1 MNNANGGN
9 IIYHFKGDTSGLS
22 KTISSIGSM
31 TKSILVAT
39 GITKALSTAWNMVS
53 SSTGDA
59 IERFDQLNAFPRV
72 MSSLGVSTE
81 KSEKAVKKLS
91 DKLKGLPTTLNSAT
105 SAVSRFVAT
114 NGDVEKSTE
123 MFLAV
128 NNAIIAGNAPM
139 ENQQH
144 ALEQLIQA
152 YSKGKPD
159 MMEWR
164 SLLTAMPGQMKQVA
178 KAMGYM
184 DTNEL
189 HDALI
194 EGTASMDDF
203 MNAIVRLNT
212 EGGEGF
218 ASFTEQA
225 QNAVGGINTAI
236 TNMKTAIT
244 RGVEDIISSLDT
256 GLKEGGVEGG
266 IAGIIGKI
274 GEGFETGLKE
284 VGKVLGENLSG
295 LLSGSMTPGEVGK
308 NLTTFLMNGLEK
320 GLEFLIEKIPEVL
333 PQIMEFLFGVIN
345 AISDHLP
352 EIIPL
357 VMQLVG
363 EITKVLTSDEVMT
376 ALGVATAKLVQGLVV
391 GLVNGFTELGKDEQ
405 LKKQIGDFGIGQLAN
420 TFISF
425 GVPIFTRTG
434 RAMMVGLYE
443 GILDALGISDKDKE
457 SIKEGLKGFIDDPLT
472 FFAET
477 GRDLVEGLTRSILE
491 WLGIKTPGK
500 HIGKGVKENVGD
512 GKNWLYDVGKNV
524 VQGLIDGINNLLPD
538 LFGVAGTIATVV
550 GNVIKKKNEI
560 HSPSRLME
568 YYGEMLGEGYING
581 IDKMKE
587 AINQTAM
594 NTFSLSPQLTNSMAL
609 NNSPNVVVNNYVSN
623 ETDPLGQTVS
633 QIKTFANG
641 AKNDYNYGMGV

>member
-1 MNNANGGN
+1 
-9 IIYHFKGDTSGLS
+9 
-22 KTISSIGSM
+22 
-31 TKSILVAT
+31 
-39 GITKALSTAWNMVS
+39 
-53 SSTGDA
+53 
-59 IERFDQLNAFPRV
+59 
-72 MSSLGVSTE
+72 
-81 KSEKAVKKLS
+81 
-91 DKLKGLPTTLNSAT
+91 
-105 SAVSRFVAT
+105 
-114 NGDVEKSTE
+114 
-123 MFLAV
+123 
-128 NNAIIAGNAPM
+128 
-139 ENQQH
+139 
-144 ALEQLIQA
+144 
-152 YSKGKPD
+152 

-194 EGTASMDDF
+194 QGTASMDEF
-203 MNAIVRLNT
+203 MEAIMRLNT

-218 ASFTEQA
+218 VSFEQQA
-225 QNAVGGINTAI
+225 KNAVGGIKTSI

-266 IAGIIGKI
+266 ISGIIGKI
-274 GEGFETGLKE
+274 GEGFETGLKQ
-284 VGKVLGENLSG
+284 VGKVIGENLSG
-295 LLSGSMTPGEVGK
+295 LLSGEMTPGEVAT
-308 NLTTFLMNGLEK
+308 NLTEFLMNGLEK
-320 GLEFLIEKIPEVL
+320 GLEFLVEKIPEVL
-333 PQIMEFLFGVIN
+333 PPVMEFLFGVIN
-345 AISDHLP
+345 AISEHLP

-357 VMQLVG
+357 VMQLVA

-391 GLVNGFTELGKDEQ
+391 GLVNGFIELGKDEQ

-420 TFISF
+420 IFISF

-434 RAMMVGLYE
+434 RALMVGLFE
-443 GILDALGISDKDKE
+443 GIMDATGISDETKE

-477 GRDLVEGLTRSILE
+477 GRQLIEGLVN
-491 WLGIKTPGK
+491 GIKTAMGLRVPGK

-512 GKNWLYDVGKNV
+512 GKNWLYEIGKNV
-524 VQGLIDGINNLLPD
+524 VQGLISGITAMIPGLTS
-538 LFGVAGTIATVV
+538 VANTIANIV
-550 GNVIKKKNEI
+550 GSVIKKKNEI

-568 YYGEMLGEGYING
+568 YYGEMMGAGYING
-581 IDKMKE
+581 MDKMQD

-594 NTFSLSPQLTNSMAL
+594 DTFSINPQLTNSMAL
-609 NNSPNVVVNNYVSN
+609 NNTPNVVVNNYVNN